1 MNAKNSASIIKQYV
15 KKNFPELTVW
25 SNSKTYSGGSSV
37 DVNVCNA
44 DGSSVDDS
52 IYEQIESFSKSFKGG
67 NFNGMIDM
75 YEYNEDDKYTD
86 NGTELKYFP
95 SYVFVKNAP
104 KWGSVEY
111 WINSWNEESQA
122 VNQVWSTIEGFLSHN
137 KTYMTDKEYVKVEKA
152 FQNLTIS

>member
-1 MNAKNSASIIKQYV
+1 MSSTSDV
-15 KKNFPELTVW
+15 
-25 SNSKTYSGGSSV
+25 YSGGSSV
-37 DVNVCNA
+37 RVNVCNQ
-44 DGSSVDDS
+44 DGSSVSPTIYDD
-52 IYEQIESFSKSFKGG
+52 IKKWEYMLKGG
-67 NFNGMIDM
+67 SFNGMIDM
-75 YEYNEDDKYTD
+75 YEYNDYDTCTD

-95 SYVFVKNAP
+95 SYVFCNNKP